1 MRKEKD
7 IQTLEE
13 IAKLL
18 KEVFRSIRYDIEDQ
32 NEIFN
37 SHRALEVIDKYSS
50 ITTSLDDLLYDLIDY
65 FEELAFIH
73 KGEKKWE
80 SIM

>member
-1 MRKEKD
+1 VEKMRKEKD
-7 IQTLEE
+7 IQRLKE

-18 KEVFRSIRYDIEDQ
+18 KEALSSLYDIEDQ

-37 SHRALEVIDKYSS
+37 SKQAFEVIETY
-50 ITTSLDDLLYDLIDY
+50 TTFNASLDDLLYDLIDY

-73 KGEKKWE
+73 EKE
-80 SIM
+80 